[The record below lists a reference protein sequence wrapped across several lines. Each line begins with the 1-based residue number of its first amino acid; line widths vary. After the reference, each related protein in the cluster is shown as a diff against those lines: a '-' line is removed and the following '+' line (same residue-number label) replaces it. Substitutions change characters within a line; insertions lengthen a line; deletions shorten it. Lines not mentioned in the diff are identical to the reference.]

1 MCRRHCGTVAKGGV
15 GVTVL
20 ETRDLCY
27 TYGAGMPFA
36 HAALR
41 GVSVA
46 FEEGRL
52 TAVIGHTGSGK
63 STLAQHLNGLLKPE
77 SGEILLE
84 GKNIWEDP
92 KKIRDVRFKVGMVF
106 QYPEYQLF
114 EDTVEKDIAFGPRNM
129 GLSEEEI
136 AARVKEAAAAVGLS
150 DTLLQK
156 SPFDLSGGEKRRAAI
171 AGVLA
176 MRPRV
181 LVLDEP
187 TAGLDPVGRE
197 QMLRQIEQYRE
208 THDATV
214 LLISHS
220 MEDVARLADRVL
232 VLKDGEVAMYD
243 TAPAVFARADELEAM
258 GLTVPSV
265 ARVFAALRQRGVPV
279 PADVYTVK
287 KACAVLCDL
296 FEERG
301 VPTC

>member
-1 MCRRHCGTVAKGGV
+1 MEPILQIEDLTHTYSAGTPFQRSAVEGLSM
-15 GVTVL
+15 TV
-20 ETRDLCY
+20 
-27 TYGAGMPFA
+27 GAGEF
-36 HAALR
+36 L
-41 GVSVA
+41 G
-46 FEEGRL
+46 
-52 TAVIGHTGSGK
+52 VIGHTGSGK
-63 STLAQHLNGLLKPE
+63 STLIQHLNGLLKPE

>member
-1 MCRRHCGTVAKGGV
+1 M
-15 GVTVL
+15 TVL

-41 GVSVA
+41 GVSVT
-46 FEEGRL
+46 FEEGSL

-279 PADVYTVK
+279 PADV
-287 KACAVLCDL
+287 
-296 FEERG
+296 
-301 VPTC
+301 